1 MALSGVERFKALT
14 APLNE
19 GELARGLK
27 MLSPTSYLISTS
39 HSRILLVTM
48 SFVGGRAS
56 VAIRAL
62 DRSVG
67 WAGSMWTAV
76 FGGQKADPSAGIRA
90 LAISEPNVA
99 GDGRTLAYAMTDK
112 SVQVW
117 DLPWFGDGA
126 ERLATDQDIFA
137 SVLEG
142 ISGEKV
148 TNEDW
153 ALNKAQAE
161 LIDAA
166 VVPT

>member
-1 MALSGVERFKALT
+1 MALSGVERFKAFT

-19 GELARGLK
+19 GELVRGLK
-27 MLSPTSYLISTS
+27 MLSPTSYLASTS
-39 HSRILLVTM
+39 HSRVLLI
-48 SFVGGRAS
+48 SASSVGGRAN
-56 VAIRAL
+56 VAVRAL

-90 LAISEPNVA
+90 LAVAESNAA
-99 GDGRTLAYAMTDK
+99 GDGRTLAYAVTDK

-117 DLPWFGDGA
+117 DLPWLGDGG
-126 ERLATDQDIFA
+126 ERLAVEQDIFA
-137 SVLEG
+137 SVLES

-153 ALNKAQAE
+153 ALNKAQVE
-161 LIDAA
+161 IIDAA
-166 VVPT
+166 IVPT